1 MAIQSGLSAEA
12 LVLATDTTIL
22 APSTG
27 RALVTSLVL
36 SEQTGAQET
45 VEIFIS
51 TDAVSSAVERIEIIT
66 LAANESS
73 DPITMPDR
81 GVPDGSYLIAKAT
94 TGSLVKA
101 YVTYTQ
107 YTGSS

>member
-1 MAIQSGLSAEA
+1 MAIKSGLSAEA
-12 LVLATDTTIL
+12 LVLVTDTAL
-22 APSTG
+22 LNPSTG
-27 RALVTSLVL
+27 RALVTSLIL

-51 TDAVSSAVERIEIIT
+51 TDAVSASGERIEIIT

-81 GVPDGSYLIAKAT
+81 SIPSGSYLIAKAT
-94 TGSLVKA
+94 TGSLVTA
-101 YVTYTQ
+101 YLTYTQ
-107 YTGSS
+107 YTGDS